1 MKDLRV
7 QRTYILL
14 KDSLFKLLSKKAFED
29 IRVNDICNLAMIHRT
44 TFYHHF
50 QDKYE
55 LLEFCIQDIEQ
66 ELLKKINRDNYT
78 NSRKF
83 YTNLIMGLLEYIAE
97 KKSIFQNVLKHNS
110 ENSITEIFMKIMLIT
125 LLLFYKKKNNKALTI
140 I

>member
-14 KDSLFKLLSKKAFED
+14 KDSLFKLLSKKSFED

-66 ELLKKINRDNYT
+66 ELLKKINR
-78 NSRKF
+78 
-83 YTNLIMGLLEYIAE
+83 
-97 KKSIFQNVLKHNS
+97 
-110 ENSITEIFMKIMLIT
+110 
-125 LLLFYKKKNNKALTI
+125 
-140 I
+140 